1 MNAGAKQPTG
11 ATRPRSEA
19 RLARRTKSLPAK
31 KGSSKKGP
39 ARKTGPKLGELD
51 QVMEN
56 AADYAEWRGAAEAHD
71 ELTGAREWRNEA
83 ETHDYDWRLL
93 KTRTELLRRLRRK
106 GDISRLIF
114 YLHEEL
120 HGNLGNMANPAL
132 YGPAKT
138 GTKTLI
144 TAYLDEVVE
153 TLGEL
158 YGLDESAL
166 SAKRK
171 LRFFRQ
177 AAHSFGRSALV
188 LSGGATLGLFHL
200 GVIKA
205 LWSEG
210 LLPTVLSGSSAGS
223 IVASIVATHDDRDL
237 PGIFAPGY
245 VNIEAWRD
253 FGLDSFFEGR
263 GLGNIDKLRS
273 AINRNV
279 PKLTFEEGFEST
291 GRVVNV
297 SVSPADSNQF
307 PRLLNFHNAPNVFV
321 RRAALASCAL
331 PGLFPPVTL
340 QAKNFEGRTVAYMPK
355 SSWQDGSLKMDV
367 PKTHIARMHNVNHFI
382 VSQTN
387 PHVLPFLS
395 DRHPDSSLLFLLELI
410 KSTARVNVEHI
421 LDRLRQHTDSPAL
434 SLMLDKAHAVA
445 TQTYSGDIT
454 IVPSRQTGN
463 ILQTFADPTPKQV
476 ANFVADGERATWPLI
491 ERIRNTTRISRV
503 FERCLRRLDPANRAP
518 VPD

>member
-1 MNAGAKQPTG
+1 MAK
-11 ATRPRSEA
+11 
-19 RLARRTKSLPAK
+19 RRKSPPADKGSAK
-31 KGSSKKGP
+31 K
-39 ARKTGPKLGELD
+39 TDPKLKELET
-51 QVMEN
+51 VMDH
-56 AADYAEWRGAAEAHD
+56 AVDYNEWRGAAVAHD
-71 ELTGAREWRNEA
+71 QLSGALEWRAEA
-83 ETHDYDWRLL
+83 ETQDYDWRLL
-93 KTRTELLRRLRRK
+93 KNRTELLRRLRRK

-138 GTKTLI
+138 GTKRLI
-144 TAYLDEVVE
+144 TAYLDEVIE
-153 TLGEL
+153 TLDEL
-158 YGLDESAL
+158 YSLDENQL
-166 SAKRK
+166 PRQRK

-205 LWSEG
+205 LWSQG
-210 LLPTVLSGSSAGS
+210 LLPTILSGSSAGS
-223 IVASIVATHDDRDL
+223 IVAAIVATHDDRDL

-253 FGLDSFFEGR
+253 FGLANFFEGR

-279 PKLTFEEGFEST
+279 AKLTFEESFERT

-297 SVSPADSNQF
+297 SVSPAESNQF

-321 RRAALASCAL
+321 RRAALASSAL
-331 PGLFPPVTL
+331 PGLFPPVVL
-340 QAKNFEGRTVAYMPK
+340 QGKNFTGRTVPYMPK

-367 PKTHIARMHNVNHFI
+367 PKTHLARMHNVNHFI

-395 DRHPDSSLLFLLELI
+395 DRHPDSSLLFILELI
-410 KSTARVNVEHI
+410 KSTARINVEHV

-434 SLMLDKAHAVA
+434 SLALDKAHAVA

-454 IVPSRQTGN
+454 IVPARQTGN
-463 ILQTFADPTPKQV
+463 ILQTFADPTPEQV
-476 ANFVADGERATWPLI
+476 ARFVADGERATWPLI
-491 ERIRNTTRISRV
+491 ERIRNTTRISRA
-503 FERCLRRLDPANRAP
+503 FERCLRRLDPAARHP
-518 VPD
+518 VAR